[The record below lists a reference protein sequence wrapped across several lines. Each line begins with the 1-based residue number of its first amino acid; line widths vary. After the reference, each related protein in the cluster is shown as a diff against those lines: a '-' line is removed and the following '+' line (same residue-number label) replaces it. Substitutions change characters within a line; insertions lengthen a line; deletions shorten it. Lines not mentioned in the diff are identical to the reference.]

1 MALVLLAE
9 QKATGANKYTY
20 GLNVGGCAERA
31 LPLELS
37 RAPHSPTPPPE
48 CGGMFQAENG
58 HGRADFRQTSSSV
71 AGWLSG
77 PRI

>member
-20 GLNVGGCAERA
+20 GLNVGRCAERA

-37 RAPHSPTPPPE
+37 RAPHSPTPPE
-48 CGGMFQAENG
+48 CGECSRLKMAMA
-58 HGRADFRQTSSSV
+58 GRILGRP
-71 AGWLSG
+71 LR
-77 PRI
+77 P